1 MEEPRRVVS
10 ELAALGLTLASRGWR
25 PRHAVELSTFRSTA
39 LAACMLGTES
49 TTRREL
55 C

>member
-39 LAACMLGTES
+39 CMLGTES